1 MAFTTG
7 CRKHSLPGIW
17 STLSPFFFPDLGGRG
32 WDAIYIQDISLSL
45 RIQGESREP
54 LPLWNYTFIIRLR
67 QIPQQNYSKFS
78 CFWETE
84 PVGCR
89 RISCDFF
96 HRKPRNINGLYLP
109 PSNNVPLKQDVQ
121 GGILH
126 PTHRQDSLRNQDN
139 VLVPIHPPLI
149 INLSDEEDDEED
161 DEDDD
166 DEEDS
171 YVSSWMPKTV
181 IDIEE
186 ERAIRDICYKSG
198 EYYGIQNPYKH
209 QSTKTVSSP
218 WQDELLP
225 LETTEQNLQKGDG
238 NTIPTRFNN
247 TRKEK
252 ESSERR
258 LSIESIPKTDHK
270 SFDSGETNNTELV
283 KNHHFKEVKENKRI
297 SEERRNSANAVTGKG
312 IHTPD
317 PKGKPGYQQRGQSK
331 EDETASSSPY
341 GRDTGRYTHLNSP
354 EPRRSAY
361 VVYRTVTQ
369 KPKFNGPTA
378 VPESYGQKG
387 SKQKNQPDTNRRF
400 WTQTENYGKY
410 TSGSSNSPAWRKRN
424 PQAKPF
430 SKFKITTQSK
440 EDMEVNKKGEK
451 ETSKGK

>member
-1 MAFTTG
+1 ME
-7 CRKHSLPGIW
+7 K
-17 STLSPFFFPDLGGRG
+17 
-32 WDAIYIQDISLSL
+32 
-45 RIQGESREP
+45 
-54 LPLWNYTFIIRLR
+54 
-67 QIPQQNYSKFS
+67 QNYSKFS

-126 PTHRQDSLRNQDN
+126 PAHHQDSLRNQEN
-139 VLVPIHPPLI
+139 VLVSIHPPLI

-161 DEDDD
+161 DDEDDIYI
-166 DEEDS
+166 S
-171 YVSSWMPKTV
+171 NWIPKTV
-181 IDIEE
+181 LDIEE

-209 QSTKTVSSP
+209 QSTKTVSSL
-218 WQDELLP
+218 WQDEILP
-225 LETTEQNLQKGDG
+225 LETTEQNLQKGDS

-247 TRKEK
+247 TGKEK

-258 LSIESIPKTDHK
+258 VSIETISRTDHK
-270 SFDSGETNNTELV
+270 SFENGGCSQVQITGDSFPTGGGGSVMQRNTFVDGNRFEALPREKEPIASKYSNVKETNRTEQV
-283 KNHHFKEVKENKRI
+283 KKHHCKEVKENKRI
-297 SEERRNSANAVTGKG
+297 SEERRHSANAVNGKG

-317 PKGKPGYQQRGQSK
+317 PKIKPSYQHRGQRK
-331 EDETASSSPY
+331 DDGTASSSPY
-341 GRDTGRYTHLNSP
+341 GRETGRYTHLNSP

-369 KPKFNGPTA
+369 KPKFNGPA

-424 PQAKPF
+424 PQAKSF
-430 SKFKITTQSK
+430 SKFIITTQQSK
-440 EDMEVNKKGEK
+440 EDMEVNRKGEK

>member
-1 MAFTTG
+1 
-7 CRKHSLPGIW
+7 L
-17 STLSPFFFPDLGGRG
+17 L
-32 WDAIYIQDISLSL
+32 
-45 RIQGESREP
+45 
-54 LPLWNYTFIIRLR
+54 
-67 QIPQQNYSKFS
+67 QQNYSKFS

-270 SFDSGETNNTELV
+270 SFDSG
-283 KNHHFKEVKENKRI
+283 
-297 SEERRNSANAVTGKG
+297 G

-369 KPKFNGPTA
+369 KPKFNGPT
-378 VPESYGQKG
+378 
-387 SKQKNQPDTNRRF
+387 
-400 WTQTENYGKY
+400 GKY

>member
-1 MAFTTG
+1 MACTAG
-7 CRKHSLPGIW
+7 CRRHLCPGVW
-17 STLSPFFFPDLGGRG
+17 SSFSRFFPDLGGQGFFFSR
-32 WDAIYIQDISLSL
+32 IFSL
-45 RIQGESREP
+45 
-54 LPLWNYTFIIRLR
+54 LPLTVVA
-67 QIPQQNYSKFS
+67 QQAVQNYSKFS

-126 PTHRQDSLRNQDN
+126 QAHRQDSLRNQDN

-166 DEEDS
+166 EEDNC
-171 YVSSWMPKTV
+171 VSNWMSKTV

-209 QSTKTVSSP
+209 QSTKTVSSL

-225 LETTEQNLQKGDG
+225 LEVTEQNLQKGDG

-252 ESSERR
+252 ENSERR
-258 LSIESIPKTDHK
+258 VSVESIPRTDHK
-270 SFDSGETNNTELV
+270 SFDNGETSYTELV
-283 KNHHFKEVKENKRI
+283 KNHQFKEVKENKRI

-369 KPKFNGPTA
+369 KPKFSGPTA

-430 SKFKITTQSK
+430 SKFKITIQSK

>member
-1 MAFTTG
+1 ME
-7 CRKHSLPGIW
+7 K
-17 STLSPFFFPDLGGRG
+17 
-32 WDAIYIQDISLSL
+32 
-45 RIQGESREP
+45 
-54 LPLWNYTFIIRLR
+54 
-67 QIPQQNYSKFS
+67 QNYSKFS

-109 PSNNVPLKQDVQ
+109 PSNNTPLKQDVQ

-126 PTHRQDSLRNQDN
+126 LAHRQDSLRNQDN

-149 INLSDEEDDEED
+149 INLDDEEDDEEE
-161 DEDDD
+161 DEEDD
-166 DEEDS
+166 DEEDN
-171 YVSSWMPKTV
+171 YVSNWMPKTV

-252 ESSERR
+252 ESSERKV
-258 LSIESIPKTDHK
+258 SIESIPRTDHK
-270 SFDSGETNNTELV
+270 SFDNGGGGGFVMQRNTFIDGNRFEALPREKEPITSKYSNVKDTNYTELV
-283 KNHHFKEVKENKRI
+283 KGHHFKEVKENKRI
-297 SEERRNSANAVTGKG
+297 SEERRNAANAVTGRG

-317 PKGKPGYQQRGQSK
+317 PKVKPSYQQRGQSK

-341 GRDTGRYTHLNSP
+341 GRDTGRYTHLNSS

-369 KPKFNGPTA
+369 KPKFSGSAA
-378 VPESYGQKG
+378 VPESYGLKG

-400 WTQTENYGKY
+400 CTQTENYGKY
-410 TSGSSNSPAWRKRN
+410 TSGSSNSPAWKKRN

-430 SKFKITTQSK
+430 SKFKITTQQSK
-440 EDMEVNKKGEK
+440 EDMEMNKKGEK

>member
-1 MAFTTG
+1 
-7 CRKHSLPGIW
+7 L
-17 STLSPFFFPDLGGRG
+17 L
-32 WDAIYIQDISLSL
+32 
-45 RIQGESREP
+45 
-54 LPLWNYTFIIRLR
+54 
-67 QIPQQNYSKFS
+67 QQNYSKFS

-126 PTHRQDSLRNQDN
+126 PAHRQDSLRNQEN

-161 DEDDD
+161 DE
-166 DEEDS
+166 EEDN
-171 YVSSWMPKTV
+171 YVSNWMPKTV
-181 IDIEE
+181 TDIEE

-209 QSTKTVSSP
+209 QSTKSMSSP
-218 WQDELLP
+218 WQEELLP
-225 LETTEQNLQKGDG
+225 LEATEQNLQKGDG
-238 NTIPTRFNN
+238 NTIPTRFTN

-252 ESSERR
+252 ESTERR
-258 LSIESIPKTDHK
+258 LTIESTPRTDHK
-270 SFDSGETNNTELV
+270 SFDNGGSGGSVMQRNIFVDRNRFEAQPWEKERITSKYANVKETNHIELV
-283 KNHHFKEVKENKRI
+283 KSHHCKEVKKNKRI
-297 SEERRNSANAVTGKG
+297 SEERRNSANALTGKG
-312 IHTPD
+312 MYTLD
-317 PKGKPGYQQRGQSK
+317 PKVKPSYQQK
-331 EDETASSSPY
+331 VNKYDETASTSPY
-341 GRDTGRYTHLNSP
+341 GRETGRYAHLNSP

-400 WTQTENYGKY
+400 WTPTENYGKY
-410 TSGSSNSPAWRKRN
+410 TSGSSNSPTWRKRN
-424 PQAKPF
+424 PRAKSF
-430 SKFKITTQSK
+430 SKFKTTTQQSK
-440 EDMEVNKKGEK
+440 EDTEVNRKGEK

>member
-1 MAFTTG
+1 MG
-7 CRKHSLPGIW
+7 CRGTAASPWPAPRAAGDVSAPASGAPSPPSSRTLVAEGSFSHTCSL
-17 STLSPFFFPDLGGRG
+17 
-32 WDAIYIQDISLSL
+32 
-45 RIQGESREP
+45 
-54 LPLWNYTFIIRLR
+54 LPLTLVA
-67 QIPQQNYSKFS
+67 QQAVQNYSKFS

-126 PTHRQDSLRNQDN
+126 QAHRQDSLRNQDN

-161 DEDDD
+161 D
-166 DEEDS
+166 DEEDN
-171 YVSSWMPKTV
+171 YVSNWMSKTV

-252 ESSERR
+252 EGSERR
-258 LSIESIPKTDHK
+258 VSIESIPRTDHK
-270 SFDSGETNNTELV
+270 SFDNGETSYTELV
-283 KNHHFKEVKENKRI
+283 KNHQFKEVKENKRI
-297 SEERRNSANAVTGKG
+297 SEERRNSANAATGKG
-312 IHTPD
+312 IHTLD

-341 GRDTGRYTHLNSP
+341 GRDTGRYSHLNSP

-361 VVYRTVTQ
+361 VVYRTVPQ

-430 SKFKITTQSK
+430 SKFKQSK

-451 ETSKGK
+451 ETPKGK